1 MIRLA
6 TSLLL
11 VLCLASGAFA
21 SDVWVGAGTSPG
33 EIADAKRLLN
43 AIDDIGTDPT
53 DQELA
58 AARSDLFI
66 EGHPSAT
73 NPDSPAFIFE
83 QTNIPANICEAT
95 KCDTIGAM
103 VCAKKPGVGSK
114 GSTIFFAHCIT
125 MCAEEPVRD
134 NDPLFW
140 VAIECP

>member
-43 AIDDIGTDPT
+43 SIDDLGTDPT
-53 DQELA
+53 NQELGA
-58 AARSDLFI
+58 ALADLFI
-66 EGHPSAT
+66 EGIDGAT
-73 NPDSPAFIFE
+73 NPDHPAFVFDS
-83 QTNIPANICEAT
+83 TSIPANLCSAAQCDVVGKALCE
-95 KCDTIGAM
+95 
-103 VCAKKPGVGSK
+103 KKPGVSSK
-114 GSTIFFAHCIT
+114 GSTIFFDHCIT
-125 MCAEEPVRD
+125 LCAVVPVRE

-140 VAIECP
+140 TAIQCP